1 MFFVYGTAGQ
11 VFSGNLERLSQVAG
25 VQRTGR
31 VRAFKPADTEREI
44 ELPLKPSGAGRE
56 AMAAYAHARQ
66 GTAERQ
72 PLTRVQHVM
81 SERVISVAANATA
94 EEGWQLLARHQIAQA
109 PVLDVRGNLVGLL
122 IRADL
127 LQPELLPSPEVG
139 RNLWGTLAARPVSE
153 LMHTPVPAVAPDTD
167 IRRVAQA
174 LLDTGLPG
182 LPVTDE
188 RGAVIGFIA
197 RSDILRAVVAD
208 PPLDLWS

>member
-11 VFSGNLERLSQVAG
+11 VFSGNLEKMAQVAG
-25 VQRTGR
+25 VSRSAR
-31 VRAFKPADTEREI
+31 VRAFRPTDVEHQF
-44 ELPLKPSGAGRE
+44 ELPAKPSGAGRE
-56 AMAAYAHARQ
+56 ALAAYTQAKQ
-66 GTAERQ
+66 NKPERQ
-72 PLTRVQHVM
+72 PLTRVADVM
-81 SERVISVAANATA
+81 SDKVISVAQDATVS
-94 EEGWQLLARHQIAQA
+94 EGWQLLAHHRIAQA
-109 PVLDVRGNLVGLL
+109 PVLDARGTLVGLL

-127 LQPELLPSPEVG
+127 LQPELLSSPEAG
-139 RNLWGTLAARPVSE
+139 RSIWSTLAEQPVSE
-153 LMHTPVPAVAPDTD
+153 LMHTPVPAVAADTD

-188 RGAVIGFIA
+188 RGAVIGFVS